1 MDKPRLAIEFETKN
15 DFNEWKRT
23 YTKYY
28 DIENK
33 EEIIKAIKG
42 ENEYIRISKLY
53 YANNYGIE
61 IEWKEEKIIM

>member
-15 DFNEWKRT
+15 DFHEWERS

-33 EEIIKAIKG
+33 EEIIKAIKE
-42 ENEYIRISKLY
+42 ENEYKRISKLY
-53 YANNYGIE
+53 YATNYGIE
-61 IEWKEEKIIM
+61 IEWKGEKNK